1 MFYTMMITKIFLSIN
16 VLFLLGCTPLQQESI
31 RIDYIK
37 PILNW
42 NKPEEP
48 QLHRYTDVEGVDHL
62 WRVNMDTLVFPR
74 DNHLLDQVCYYH
86 GGETWRGGE
95 SIKLYVDSKGK
106 KSYVIRRVYPHVLE
120 FKDAYR
126 Y

>member
-1 MFYTMMITKIFLSIN
+1 MHYTMMITKIFLSIN
-16 VLFLLGCTPLQQESI
+16 ILLLMSCTALQRERLRVDGI
-31 RIDYIK
+31 
-37 PILNW
+37 NW
-42 NKPEEP
+42 NDQDDPIFR
-48 QLHRYTDVEGVDHL
+48 RYTDVEGVDHL
-62 WRVNMDTLVFPR
+62 WKINMDTLVFPR

-86 GGETWRGGE
+86 GGDSWRGGE
-95 SIKLYVDSKGK
+95 SIKLYVDSKGN

>member
-16 VLFLLGCTPLQQESI
+16 ILFLMSCTALQRERLRVDGI
-31 RIDYIK
+31 
-37 PILNW
+37 NW
-42 NKPEEP
+42 NDQDDPIFR
-48 QLHRYTDVEGVDHL
+48 RYTDVEGVDHL
-62 WRVNMDTLVFPR
+62 WKINMDTLVFPR

-86 GGETWRGGE
+86 GGDSWRGGE
-95 SIKLYVDSKGK
+95 SIKLYVDSKGR

>member
-1 MFYTMMITKIFLSIN
+1 MVISLS
-16 VLFLLGCTPLQQESI
+16 FKLLPILLLLSCTPLQQETI

-42 NKPEEP
+42 NKPQEP
-48 QLHRYTDVEGVDHL
+48 QLHRYTDVEGQDHL
-62 WRVNMDTLVFPR
+62 WRIDMDTLVFPR
-74 DNHLLDQVCYYH
+74 DNLLLNQQCYYH

-95 SIKLYVDSKGK
+95 SIKLMIVDGEKQ
-106 KSYVIRRVYPHVLE
+106 YIIRRVYPHIIE
-120 FKDAYR
+120 WKDTYE

>member
-1 MFYTMMITKIFLSIN
+1 MHYTMMITKIFLSIN
-16 VLFLLGCTPLQQESI
+16 ILILFGCTPIQRETI

-37 PILNW
+37 PVMNL
-42 NKPEEP
+42 NKPQEP

-62 WRVNMDTLVFPR
+62 WRINMDTLVFPR
-74 DNHLLDQVCYYH
+74 DNHLLDQQCYYH
-86 GGETWRGGE
+86 GGDTWRGWE
-95 SIKLYVDSKGK
+95 SIKLYVDSKGNK
-106 KSYVIRRVYPHVLE
+106 TYVLRRVYPHVLE

>member
-1 MFYTMMITKIFLSIN
+1 MVISLSFRLL
-16 VLFLLGCTPLQQESI
+16 VFLFLFGCTPLQRETI

-37 PILNW
+37 PVMNW
-42 NKPEEP
+42 NQPQEP

-62 WRVNMDTLVFPR
+62 WRIDMDTLVFPR

-86 GGETWRGGE
+86 GGDTWRGGE
-95 SIKLYVDSKGK
+95 SIKLYVDSKGN
-106 KSYVIRRVYPHVLE
+106 KSYVIRRVYPHVIE
-120 FKDAYR
+120 WKDGYE

>member
-16 VLFLLGCTPLQQESI
+16 ILLLMSCTALQRERLRVDGI
-31 RIDYIK
+31 
-37 PILNW
+37 NW
-42 NKPEEP
+42 NDQDDPIFR
-48 QLHRYTDVEGVDHL
+48 RYTDVEGVDHL
-62 WRVNMDTLVFPR
+62 WKINMDTLVFPR

-86 GGETWRGGE
+86 GGDSWRGGE

>member
-1 MFYTMMITKIFLSIN
+1 MYYTMMITKIFLSIN
-16 VLFLLGCTPLQQESI
+16 ILFLISCTALQRETI

-42 NKPEEP
+42 NHQEP
-48 QLHRYTDVEGVDHL
+48 QLHRYTDVEGQDHL
-62 WRVNMDTLVFPR
+62 WRIDMDTLVFPR
-74 DNHLLDQVCYYH
+74 DNLLLNQQCYYH

-95 SIKLYVDSKGK
+95 SIKLMIVDGEKQ
-106 KSYVIRRVYPHVLE
+106 YIIRRVYPHIVE
-120 FKDAYR
+120 WKDTYE

>member
-16 VLFLLGCTPLQQESI
+16 ILFLMSCTALQRERLRVDGI
-31 RIDYIK
+31 
-37 PILNW
+37 NW
-42 NKPEEP
+42 NDQDDPIFR
-48 QLHRYTDVEGVDHL
+48 RYTDVEGVDHL
-62 WRVNMDTLVFPR
+62 WKINMDTLVFPR
-74 DNHLLDQVCYYH
+74 DNHLLDQNCYYH
-86 GGETWRGGE
+86 GGDTWRGGE

>member
-16 VLFLLGCTPLQQESI
+16 ILFLMSCTALQRERLRVDGI
-31 RIDYIK
+31 
-37 PILNW
+37 NW
-42 NKPEEP
+42 NDQDDPIFR
-48 QLHRYTDVEGVDHL
+48 RYTDVEGVDHL
-62 WRVNMDTLVFPR
+62 WKINMDTLVFPR
-74 DNHLLDQVCYYH
+74 DNHLLDQNCYYH
-86 GGETWRGGE
+86 GGDTWKGGE
-95 SIKLYVDSKGK
+95 SIKLYVDSKGN

>member
-1 MFYTMMITKIFLSIN
+1 MVISLNFRLL
-16 VLFLLGCTPLQQESI
+16 LFLFLFSCTPLQQEAI

-42 NKPEEP
+42 NKPDEP

-62 WRVNMDTLVFPR
+62 WRINMDTLVFPR
-74 DNHLLDQVCYYH
+74 DNHLLDQNCYYH
-86 GGETWRGGE
+86 GGDTWRGGE

-106 KSYVIRRVYPHVLE
+106 KHYVIRRVYPHRIE
-120 FKDAYR
+120 WRDGFGY
-126 Y
+126 